1 MIKAGVAPAL
11 AEAVLAETR
20 RVCGGESFYIRKRD
34 SVKQASEVRALVARG
49 LSFRAAARELGISD
63 GSVRRVVSGG

>member
-1 MIKAGVAPAL
+1 MRAGVEPAL

-34 SVKQASEVRALVARG
+34 VERQASEVRALVARG
-49 LSFRAAARELGISD
+49 LSFRAAARELGCSD
-63 GSVRRVVSGG
+63 GTVRRLISQG